1 MQPLGQQLIPSS
13 LSALHSYMMNVML
26 LKMSPQPTHSM
37 RHHKHFVT
45 ASQTSRCRCSNKSW
59 HLQLHPHVHG
69 PYTLS
74 SCTLFCHD
82 SPLQSQSP
90 VSGSTE
96 LWSISGQGLDLVY
109 HQQYLLQKYS
119 AVEPKNKHRCHQ
131 KPAQHSN
138 NKLPHQYISNNKFCT
153 RYEGVSKSF
162 WPEQLFKVTEI
173 KQFCYFSI

>member
-1 MQPLGQQLIPSS
+1 
-13 LSALHSYMMNVML
+13 ML
-26 LKMSPQPTHSM
+26 LEVSPQPTHSM